1 MKLNKDDLRNVVLHI
16 PKDIRE
22 QMKRRPAKLFLGGGF
37 IRAVI
42 AGEKISDIDLFG
54 HNKEVLTEIGYK
66 LAMDRGNTKTHI
78 TKNAMTVL
86 TENRLPVQFI
96 TRWLFSNPEDLAKSF
111 DFTVCQSVVY
121 YKDGEWHSITHE
133 SFYADLAAKRLR
145 YTYPQREE
153 EAGGSML
160 RVMKYVKRG
169 YSISPESLGGVMARV
184 TMGVIS
190 HENFNGRHNNEY
202 DIAQF
207 TKGLLREVD
216 PLLIIDGLHIEDDHE
231 MPDEEPMIQFTN
243 GEDDIPF

>member
-1 MKLNKDDLRNVVLHI
+1 MLNKDDLRNVVLHL

-22 QMKRRPAKLFLGGGF
+22 QMKRRQGKLFLGGGF

-42 AGEKISDIDLFG
+42 AGEKISDIDMFG
-54 HNKEVLTEIGYK
+54 HNKDVLIQIGYK
-66 LAMDRGNTKTHI
+66 LATDRGHTKTHI

-96 TRWLFSNPEDLAKSF
+96 TRWLFDAPEELAKSF

-121 YKDGEWHSITHE
+121 YMNGEWHSITHE
-133 SFYADLAAKRLR
+133 SFYSDLAAKRLR

-184 TMGVIS
+184 TKSLTDHSDFPYGKEM
-190 HENFNGRHNNEY
+190 E
-202 DIAQF
+202 IAKLTQA
-207 TKGLLREVD
+207 KLREVD

-231 MPDEEPMIQFTN
+231 MPDDDIPMLPVKAPDF
-243 GEDDIPF
+243 DDIPF

>member
-1 MKLNKDDLRNVVLHI
+1 MQLNKDDLRNVVLHL
-16 PKDIRE
+16 PKDVRE

-42 AGEKISDIDLFG
+42 ANEKISDIDLFG
-54 HNKEVLTEIGYK
+54 HDKDVLIAIGNK
-66 LAMDRGNTKTHI
+66 LAIDRGDTKTHV

-86 TENRLPVQFI
+86 TENRLPIQLI
-96 TRWLFSNPEDLAKSF
+96 TRWLFEKPEDLANSF

-121 YKDGEWHSITHE
+121 YKDGKWHSIVNE
-133 SFYADLAAKRLR
+133 SFYSDLAAKRLR

-184 TMGVIS
+184 TKALTDHG
-190 HENFNGRHNNEY
+190 NFPFGQEKE
-202 DIAQF
+202 IAKLTQA
-207 TKGLLREVD
+207 KLREVD

-231 MPDEEPMIQFTN
+231 TPDEEDSDATKF
-243 GEDDIPF
+243 